1 MATYRILSLDGGGI
15 RGLLTVVLLQR
26 ISAALG
32 SDSWLMKTDLA
43 AGTSTGGL
51 IALGFAK
58 GLSLAE
64 LRSLYEDEGDEIFD
78 DSWIDDITDIGKLAG
93 ADYDSDNLERILK
106 TKLGE
111 TTRLQDLGK
120 RVLIPS
126 FDLDNEDANP
136 RKRRWKPKIFHN
148 FPGNDS
154 DGAELAYKVGMR
166 TAAAPTYFPS
176 YDGYVDGGV
185 FANNPAMCALA
196 QSQNRAW
203 PERPDLDEVVML
215 SIGTGTSLVYIG
227 GKTHDWGFARW
238 AKPLIDVMFEGVS
251 DIARYQ
257 CEQLMGGNFL
267 RLAPTFAPGES
278 FPLDGI
284 EKVGDLVLYAESVK
298 LDETLDWV
306 RSVWL

>member
-51 IALGFAK
+51 IALGVAK

-64 LRSLYEDEGDEIFD
+64 LRSLYEDDGDEIFD
-78 DSWIDDITDIGKLAG
+78 DSWFDNITDIGKLAG
-93 ADYDSDNLERILK
+93 AEYDGGNLQRILK
-106 TKLGE
+106 AKLGE

-120 RVLIPS
+120 RVLIPT

-136 RKRRWKPKIFHN
+136 RKRRWKPKLFHN
-148 FPGNDS
+148 FPGNDT

-166 TAAAPTYFPS
+166 TTAAPTYFPS
-176 YDGYVDGGV
+176 YEGYVDGGV

-203 PERPDLDEVVML
+203 PDRPDLDEVVML
-215 SIGTGTSLVYIG
+215 SIGTGDSLVYIQG
-227 GKTHDWGFARW
+227 QTNDWGYAQW
-238 AKPLIDVMFEGVS
+238 SKPMIEVMFGGVS

-267 RLAPTFAPGES
+267 RLTPTFGPGES

-284 EKVGDLVLYAESVK
+284 EKIGDLVLYAEGVK
-298 LDETLDWV
+298 LDETLDWI
-306 RSVWL
+306 RTVWL